1 VSERG
6 VPDAT
11 DGAGVRRSWRGR
23 RGLGLRPKVFAA
35 LLLSS
40 AVTLAVAA
48 LALLSPLEQR
58 LRSEGEA
65 GVFAAI
71 SASRPELEEIGTNPR
86 SGRPD
91 RRELA
96 LTVAILRRRSG
107 AEVTVL
113 DRNLAT
119 VYAPAEQD
127 LDVPGDF
134 YGQARRALA
143 SGRRVYTLG
152 GDELIVAQPVPIGR
166 GATYAVVLVR
176 RMQYVISTVRVV
188 RNAFLVAAAVGFA
201 VALLLGLALTT
212 TLLRRLERLRDAAGG
227 LEQGLDEPAVPADER
242 RDEIGDLARA
252 FAGMQERL
260 RRQER
265 ARQAFVAT
273 ASHELRTP
281 LASLDGTL
289 ELLQDDLR
297 EERPDL
303 ADARERAARAREHSR
318 RLSSLAT
325 DLLDLS
331 RLDAEVALRAE
342 PVELGE
348 VCRAVAAEFE
358 RRAQELGVK
367 IGVQTGPSPCW
378 AQGDPGALAR
388 IVRILLDNA
397 CGVAPSGSEVRVRTG
412 SRDGEAL
419 LSVAD
424 SGPGVPA
431 AERERIFERF
441 QRGSSAGGRSGF
453 GLGLAIGRE
462 LAARMGGSLSL
473 LEDGA
478 RSGAVSSADGAR
490 PGAGPSEDA
499 PPDAAQPG
507 AAPLADAPPDVARS
521 GAGPSD
527 ATRPGAGTLA
537 DAPPDAARPGAGPPE
552 DRAGPSRRAGACFQ
566 LRIPA
571 ASSEDTDAG

>member
-1 VSERG
+1 VSAAGGLLE
-6 VPDAT
+6 PE
-11 DGAGVRRSWRGR
+11 GAAESGHGARARRPV
-23 RGLGLRPKVFAA
+23 LGLRPKVFAA

-58 LRSEGEA
+58 LRREGEA
-65 GVFAAI
+65 GVLAAV
-71 SASRPELEEIGTNPR
+71 SASRPELEEIGTDP
-86 SGRPD
+86 STGRPD

-96 LTVAILRRRSG
+96 LTVAILRRRSA

-113 DRNLAT
+113 DSKLAT

-127 LDVPGDF
+127 IDVPADF

-143 SGRRVYTLG
+143 QKRRVVTLG
-152 GDELIVAQPVPIGR
+152 GNELVAVQPIRIGR
-166 GATYAVVLVR
+166 GGATYAVVVVR

-188 RNAFLVAAAVGFA
+188 RNAFLVAAAVGFGI
-201 VALLLGLALTT
+201 ALLLGLALTT

-227 LEQGLDEPAVPADER
+227 LRERGLEEPVPADER
-242 RDEIGDLARA
+242 RDEVGELSRA

-260 RRQER
+260 RRQEQ

-289 ELLQDDLR
+289 ELLEDDLDPQR
-297 EERPDL
+297 LDL
-303 ADARERAARAREHSR
+303 GDARERTARAREHSR

-348 VCRAVAAEFE
+348 VSRAVAAEFE
-358 RRAQELGVK
+358 RRAHESGVD
-367 IGVQTGPSPCW
+367 IEIRGGSSPCW

-388 IVRILLDNA
+388 IARILLDNA
-397 CGVAPSGSEVRVRTG
+397 CGVAPQGSVVQVRTESRGNEVR
-412 SRDGEAL
+412 

-431 AERERIFERF
+431 GERERIFERF
-441 QRGSSAGGRSGF
+441 QRGSSTGGRSGF

-462 LAARMGGSLSL
+462 LAARMGGSLEL
-473 LEDGA
+473 VDGA
-478 RSGAVSSADGAR
+478 ERPEPGSDR
-490 PGAGPSEDA
+490 PGNG
-499 PPDAAQPG
+499 
-507 AAPLADAPPDVARS
+507 
-521 GAGPSD
+521 
-527 ATRPGAGTLA
+527 
-537 DAPPDAARPGAGPPE
+537 
-552 DRAGPSRRAGACFQ
+552 AGACFG
-566 LRIPA
+566 LRVPA
-571 ASSEDTDAG
+571 ASAEDTDVS